1 MKPELGIPWTEKYR
15 PNTLDEVVGHE
26 EIVKR
31 LKAYVETRSMPHL
44 LFSGP
49 AGVGKTTCAIAM
61 AKELFG
67 EYWHQNFQ
75 ETNASDERGI
85 NVVREKL
92 KEFARTRPL
101 GGADFKIIFLD
112 ESDALTSDAQHAL
125 RRTMERFTETCRFIL
140 SCNYSSRII
149 EPIQSRCAIFRFR
162 PLSPEHVK
170 KYIQRIAD
178 GEGLKVDKTGE
189 EAIIYICEGDLRRV
203 ANILQAASAISTEID
218 EDTIYK
224 VTSRAKP
231 KEVREMVET
240 ALKGDFLRAREKLD
254 SLLIEVGLSG
264 EDLIKQIHREIF
276 DLPLEEKKKVDLVD
290 QVGEY
295 EFRIIQGGNDR
306 IQLSA
311 LLAQLAA
318 MGKNRE

>member
-31 LKAYVETRSMPHL
+31 LKAYVKTRSMPHL

-61 AKELFG
+61 AKEMFG
-67 EYWHQNFQ
+67 EYWYQNFQ

-149 EPIQSRCAIFRFR
+149 EPIQSRCAVFRFR

-170 KYIQRIAD
+170 KYIRRIAD

-189 EAIIYICEGDLRRV
+189 EAIIYICEGDMRRV

-231 KEVREMVET
+231 IEVRQMVDL

-254 SLLIEVGLSG
+254 SLLIETGLSG

-318 MGKNRE
+318 LGQNRE